1 MICQLKRKKS
11 TYEPDMWNPE
21 TVLLGGLG
29 KEPELET
36 DIDPLK
42 IYEKKQEKP
51 ETRTKKVDLFRPIEK
66 EIRLSLPE
74 K

>member
-1 MICQLKRKKS
+1 MISELKRKKS

-21 TVLLGGLG
+21 TILLGGLG

-42 IYEKKQEKP
+42 IYEKKQERPK
-51 ETRTKKVDLFRPIEK
+51 TRTKKVDLFRPFDK
-66 EIRLSLPE
+66 ENKLLE
-74 K
+74 E